1 MTLVQHDAGARLL
14 ARPRLLA
21 ALCVAV
27 LAGAGWISL
36 GLMLADSGV
45 LAALCRPSFGAGS
58 WNTAQAA
65 LVFAMWCAMVFA
77 MMLPSAA
84 PMILTY
90 ADLAE
95 TAARKGEPAA
105 SPLALIAGYLAVWLS
120 AAVALSALQVLLVRL
135 ALVDPALAAVGPLFS
150 GAIFI
155 GAGVYQFSAL
165 KRACVTQ
172 CRHPFRFFFANW
184 TDEAGGIFRLGVR
197 QGLYC
202 VGCCWAMMLLMF
214 AVGAMNVVWMAVLG
228 ALMTVEKLAATMRF
242 SRALG
247 GLFIL
252 VGVAFI
258 ATSIVAHWPVRA
270 G

>member
-1 MTLVQHDAGARLL
+1 MSTLVHDAGARLL

-21 ALCVAV
+21 AVCVAV

-36 GLMLADSGV
+36 GLMLADTGL
-45 LAALCRPSFGAGS
+45 LAALCRPSFGAGWS
-58 WNTAQAA
+58 AAQAA
-65 LVFAMWCAMVFA
+65 LVLAMWCAMVFA

-95 TAARKGEPAA
+95 TAARKDEPAA
-105 SPLALIAGYLAVWLS
+105 SPLALIAGYLAVWLC
-120 AAVALSALQVLLVRL
+120 AAVALAALQVLLVRL
-135 ALVDPALAAVGPLFS
+135 ALLDPALAPVAPLFS

-165 KRACVTQ
+165 KHACVTQ
-172 CRHPFRFFFANW
+172 CQHPFRFFFANW
-184 TDEAGGIFRLGVR
+184 TAEPGGILRLGVR

-228 ALMTVEKLAATMRF
+228 ALMAVEKLTVTMRF

-247 GLFIL
+247 ALFIV